1 MAENLFEWL
10 EAWGAWGVL
19 ASLFIEGS
27 AFPFIGTFFIIT
39 VGFVMDLTWL
49 EIAWI
54 SAAGSLLY
62 AVGSYIP
69 YFLGYALGTGLM
81 KRLSPARR
89 RKVEQAS
96 AAFTRYGVWSVA
108 IASPLHLGN
117 IVPFVAGMSRM
128 KLHLYTLLTMLGIAP
143 STFLLLSLGKFYP
156 GDRDEAMDAIA
167 EYQYYVLAAFV
178 ILTAAWIGWKMYRKR
193 AAGRNV
199 ADKSIGS

>member
-1 MAENLFEWL
+1 VAEILLEWL
-10 EAWGAWGVL
+10 DEWGVWGVL

-27 AFPFIGTFFIIT
+27 AFPFIGTFFIVT

-54 SAAGSLLY
+54 SAAGSALY
-62 AVGSYIP
+62 AIGSYIP
-69 YFLGYALGTGLM
+69 YAIGYALGGGIM

-89 RKVEQAS
+89 QQLEQAS
-96 AAFTRYGVWSVA
+96 AAFSKYGVWSVA

-117 IVPFVAGMSRM
+117 AVPFIAGMSRM

-143 STFLLLSLGKFYP
+143 STFVLLSVGKFYP
-156 GDRDEAMDAIA
+156 GDRDAAMDAIV
-167 EYQYYVLAAFV
+167 EYQSYVLAAFI
-178 ILTAAWIGWKMYRKR
+178 ILTAAYIGWKMYRSR
-193 AAGRNV
+193 QARRNV

>member
-1 MAENLFEWL
+1 LAELLLEWL
-10 EAWGAWGVL
+10 NDWGVWGVL

-27 AFPFIGTFFIIT
+27 AFPFIGTFFIVT

-54 SAAGSLLY
+54 SALGSALY
-62 AVGSYIP
+62 AIGSYIP
-69 YFLGYALGTGLM
+69 YFIGYALGSGIM

-89 RKVEQAS
+89 QQLEQAS
-96 AAFTRYGVWSVA
+96 AAFSKYGFWSVA

-117 IVPFVAGMSRM
+117 AVPFIAGMSRM

-143 STFLLLSLGKFYP
+143 STFVLLSVGKFYP
-156 GDRDEAMDAIA
+156 GDRDAAMDAIV
-167 EYQYYVLAAFV
+167 EYQSYVLAAFV
-178 ILTAAWIGWKMYRKR
+178 ILTAAYIGWKVYRSRLAK
-193 AAGRNV
+193 RNV